1 MCLHSN
7 PESISVSDV
16 SNAVKIDSVCAL
28 SGGLHIR
35 FPPCSHKNAQA
46 LLHPSSKGALGCA
59 RDFASRTSTVLAL
72 LRLFLEIRAHST
84 ALIGIIWQSGLAC
97 FHTPTLRLAIV
108 MIIIPA
114 VMNSLQFWLE
124 DNVFLDVESAT
135 WKPPQESQQHVETN
149 ELQEGPAIRK
159 VAMSLEK
166 VLDSDRSTLS
176 SFMSSGDRQGNAPQ
190 SDEIIGILSIRS
202 AQSRR

>member
-1 MCLHSN
+1 
-7 PESISVSDV
+7 
-16 SNAVKIDSVCAL
+16 
-28 SGGLHIR
+28 
-35 FPPCSHKNAQA
+35 
-46 LLHPSSKGALGCA
+46 
-59 RDFASRTSTVLAL
+59 
-72 LRLFLEIRAHST
+72 
-84 ALIGIIWQSGLAC
+84 
-97 FHTPTLRLAIV
+97 

-114 VMNSLQFWLE
+114 VMNSLQFWLK
-124 DNVFLDVESAT
+124 DNVFFDVESAT

-149 ELQEGPAIRK
+149 AHQKGPAIRK

-166 VLDSDRSTLS
+166 VVDSDRSTLS